1 MEKRKR
7 ENLKKNKKKLF
18 EKLQYLKWRQKEN
31 WKKINEKKTTHN
43 YYVNVLS
50 HLVITPPTH
59 TPEHTAL

>member
-31 WKKINEKKTTHN
+31 WKKN
-43 YYVNVLS
+43 
-50 HLVITPPTH
+50 
-59 TPEHTAL
+59 